1 MNENSAR
8 ARARIFIVILSA
20 IALLLISSYTV
31 FSLADSPYLTANAAS
46 SPFSEGDG
54 SDANPYILSS
64 PDDLTALSSLVNGAT
79 KRDDGKMFSSL
90 SYRLGSDINMSGV
103 PFSPIGK
110 KGVSSSLGFFIDVTP
125 IVLNDSMLQS
135 LWSSAGYN
143 AAFYVLSGGEYVKC
157 SDTAEYA
164 EFNETHFSSTTFYYY
179 YEFETAFFGVF
190 DGNNHT
196 ISDLTINGTDG
207 PIGLFGYA
215 VNAEIKNLTVE
226 TASVSGSC
234 DAGVIAGEISS
245 SVITDCAV
253 ISSSATADTV
263 FSAGGVTAVLA
274 ESINYAAPMTAE
286 YSYDAI
292 EPYLIPYFNS
302 PRTQTVS
309 RCAVIGGSF
318 SSDGYVGGVSGKT
331 TEGTVYDCFSSATV
345 SGNGAKGCLSG
356 SLGAASVA
364 TRCLGVTDAL
374 FGETDESSAFSHCLY
389 PSDVV
394 SDGAVPCE
402 LTTENILLLSPEELS
417 LDGWNTFSSSGTTYY
432 YPSPVSF
439 AKQSVTAYSVTIDGT
454 RAALVNSLARGGA
467 KFVLPANSREG
478 YDFAYY
484 SVGGE
489 RKTVGETISL
499 SSDVTITVYRT
510 LVAPDSSDIAVGEVL
525 GNATY
530 SGAAFTAASV
540 TYSDPYHRDFSCQW
554 YKLSPDGV
562 TFAAFGE
569 PSADLTLTH
578 VSESG
583 SYFCRITITAANDVN
598 LASSDAVYCD
608 TAIFPIAV
616 VPKTATAD
624 ISASFDEQTAVPY
637 TGNDYSVVYSAALS
651 GVLESDKDSASV
663 SFILTLGESAASA
676 VNAAGSYFVSAT
688 VSHPDY
694 YFTVNGSSFTV
705 NPASVSA
712 VVSGYNGYYD
722 AAPHSVSVSDVS
734 VVAGNEFTVTY
745 SVDGVNYSTVNPAF
759 TSVADTTVYVKITAP
774 NHNDFISSANIV
786 VSALPVTV
794 SAAENYPSITKIYD
808 STTAF
813 PSSVVTTSHYT
824 LTFPT
829 EFDGNC
835 PLSVSSVTASNQN
848 SGNVTVTV
856 QFALDDGNFILSN
869 SSIVL
874 SAVILQGTI
883 SIEPDKSL
891 SAIYRGGT
899 DYIGAVSDEDYSII
913 SNSPV
918 SPLITVISATANS
931 ARVNEASYLSV
942 HFAISGTNFVF
953 YNGSG
958 VYSFDF
964 NLSPKKLT
972 VDEAF
977 LYAVNRD
984 YDGTVNVSVCAD
996 NGALKGV
1003 IAGDNPSLAVSSA
1016 RVSSP
1021 DASDE
1026 PKAVTIISANVD
1038 SDDYYIDVSEFA
1050 NSLTVTI
1057 GKATPAVTASAA
1069 SDRIYSSAKALPEIS
1084 CTSSIGGVIEWKPLI
1099 TDENGVID
1107 VSSYTISESGKIS
1120 FGYLFTPTDEV
1131 NYKVLEGSL
1140 ELAFIEKAVS
1150 GIEVVYRGK
1159 TVFDA
1164 FEKVDV
1170 SAITAYAVYNDGQKV
1185 SLTFGADGFIV
1196 IYHDE
1201 RNAFFAGDEYFT
1213 VSYSSSD
1220 GGFSQNVAVTVN
1232 KIVLP
1237 VPSNAPS
1244 YVYNG
1249 KQRTFIPSHYDS
1261 ELMTL
1266 SGNIQ
1271 TDVGNYVT
1279 RIDLT
1284 SSALVNYRFDNAF
1297 VIYAEAAWSIT
1308 PLKKY
1313 SPFLERTSYVY
1324 SGTPINA
1331 VVRNDNN
1338 SSSEFFTVTG
1348 ATQATDVGEYTLTIA
1363 FIDNNYYWSETDD
1376 SDPLV
1381 FSWKI
1386 LPLIVTPP
1394 VIYDLPF
1401 TYDGSS
1407 HLVITDTDSSYILSG
1422 DLEWT
1427 NAGSYSVY
1435 ANLVDDKNYVWD
1447 NGTAETVTLNY
1458 SVAKKTVVK
1467 PVLTTQF
1474 SYSGRAYS
1482 LNLNGTSGYTV
1493 SGTTRAVNVGNY
1505 TATISLSDEN
1515 NYVWSDGES
1524 APLVVQWRISPIYVA
1539 LPVLA
1544 GTSRYTGSEQEALIT
1559 ADRVYCAVSGNSATV
1574 VGSYSATVS
1583 LTDKRNTLWADGTTD
1598 DVVVNWKINPAIAE
1612 IPSAPE
1618 NALYNGLTQ
1627 TASMPYDSSYG
1638 VSGNTQK
1645 ESGSY
1650 TITASLNDKEN
1661 YVWSDGTT
1669 ADKIYEWK
1677 ICRVTLS
1684 SDGENSSLEAYVPG
1698 TPLAS
1703 PYKDGYTFEGW
1714 YLTSDYSGERVLSL
1728 SAIDDDTTLYAKW
1741 KKVETASSDGSD
1753 KASVLSEKA
1762 IIGIALG
1769 GGAFVLALLI
1779 VILGII
1785 MKRGSGF
1792 GKKGPRNPH
1801 DIM

>member
-31 FSLADSPYLTANAAS
+31 FSLPNSPYLTANATS
-46 SPFSEGDG
+46 YTFSAGDG

-64 PDDLTALSSLVNGAT
+64 PEDLTALSSLVNEGT

-90 SYRLGSDINMSGV
+90 SYRLGSNINMSGV
-103 PFSPIGK
+103 TFSPIGK
-110 KGVSSSLGFFIDVTP
+110 KGDSSSLGYYIDVTP
-125 IVLNDSMLQS
+125 IVLNDSNLQS
-135 LWSSAGYN
+135 FWSSAGFN
-143 AAFYVLSGGEYVKC
+143 ASFYVLSDGNYVKC
-157 SDTAEYA
+157 SETTEYA
-164 EFNETHFSSTTFYYY
+164 NFDEASFASTIFYYY
-179 YEFETAFFGVF
+179 YEFETAFFGMF
-190 DGNNHT
+190 DGSNHT
-196 ISDLTINGTDG
+196 ISNLTINGTVD

-226 TASVSGSC
+226 TAYVLGSGN
-234 DAGVIAGEISS
+234 AGVIAGEISS

-253 ISSSATADTV
+253 ISSSSTAGASY
-263 FSAGGVTAVLA
+263 SAGGIAGVLS
-274 ESINYAAPMTAE
+274 ESINYSTPINPE
-286 YSYDAI
+286 YSYDEI

-302 PRTQTVS
+302 PRVQTVS
-309 RCAVIGGSF
+309 RCATIGGNY
-318 SSDGYVGGVSGKT
+318 SSDGYAGGISGKT
-331 TEGTVYDCFSSATV
+331 SEGTVSDCFSSAATN
-345 SGNGAKGCLSG
+345 GNGAKGCVSG
-356 SLGAASVA
+356 SLGAATVA

-374 FGETDESSAFSHCLY
+374 FGETNDSYAFSHCIY

-394 SDGAVPCE
+394 SDGMVSCG
-402 LTTENILLLSPEELS
+402 LTTENLLLLSPEELS
-417 LDGWNTFSSSGTTYY
+417 LDGWNTFPSSGTTYY

-467 KFVLPANSREG
+467 KFVLPENPKEG

-489 RKTVGETISL
+489 HKTVGETISL
-499 SSDVTITVYRT
+499 SSDVIITVYRT
-510 LVAPDSSDIAVGEVL
+510 LVSPDSSDITVGEVVE
-525 GNATY
+525 NSTY
-530 SGAAFTAASV
+530 SGTSFTAASV

-554 YKLSPDGV
+554 YKKSSDGV
-562 TFAAFGE
+562 TFAAFGA
-569 PSADLTLTH
+569 PSTDLTLTR
-578 VSESG
+578 VAESG
-583 SYFCRITITAANDVN
+583 SYFCRITVTAANDVK

-608 TAIFPIAV
+608 TAAFSITV
-616 VPKTATAD
+616 VPQTATAE
-624 ISASFDEQTAVPY
+624 ISALYDEQTAVPY
-637 TGNDYSVVYSAALS
+637 TGNDYPLVYSAALS
-651 GVLESDKDSASV
+651 GVFESDKESV
-663 SFILTLGESAASA
+663 SVSYILTLGENTVSA
-676 VNAAGSYFVSAT
+676 VNAAGSYLVSAA

-694 YFTVNGSSFTV
+694 SFTVNGSSFTV
-705 NPASVSA
+705 NPAAISA
-712 VVSGYNGYYD
+712 VVSGYSGYYD
-722 AAPHSVSVSDVS
+722 ADSHSVSVSDVS
-734 VVAGNEFTVTY
+734 VVAGNKFAVTY
-745 SVDGVNYSTVNPAF
+745 SVDGVNYSAVNPSF
-759 TSVADTTVYVKITAP
+759 TDVTDTTVYVKITVP
-774 NHNDFISSANIV
+774 NHNDYIASAKIV

-794 SAAENYPSITKIYD
+794 SAAENYTSISKVYD
-808 STTAF
+808 SEKTF
-813 PSSVVTTSHYT
+813 PSSVVTSSHYT
-824 LTFPT
+824 LSFPT
-829 EFDGNC
+829 EFTGIC
-835 PLSVSSVTASNQN
+835 PLSVSSVTASSQN
-848 SGNVTVTV
+848 SGNVTATVT
-856 QFALDDGNFILSN
+856 FTLDDDNFTLSN

-874 SAVILQGTI
+874 NAVILKGTVSI
-883 SIEPDKSL
+883 SPLKSL
-891 SAIYRGGT
+891 SATYRGGT
-899 DYIGAVSDEDYSII
+899 DYINAVSDEDYSVT
-913 SNSPV
+913 SDSPV
-918 SPLITVISATANS
+918 LPLISIISATANS
-931 ARVNEASYLSV
+931 ARVNEASSLSV
-942 HFAISGTNFVF
+942 QFAISGTNFVF
-953 YNGSG
+953 DNGSG
-958 VYSFDF
+958 IYSFDF
-964 NLSPKKLT
+964 TLTPKKLT
-972 VDEAF
+972 VDDAF
-977 LYAVNRD
+977 LHAVNRD
-984 YDGTVNVSVCAD
+984 YDGTVNVSVYAEAGAL
-996 NGALKGV
+996 NGAV
-1003 IAGDNPSLAVSSA
+1003 TGDKPSLVVSSA

-1026 PKAVTIISANVD
+1026 PKAVTIISASVD
-1038 SDDYYIDVSEFA
+1038 SSDYYIDVSEFA
-1050 NSLTVTI
+1050 NSLTVKI
-1057 GKATPAVTASAA
+1057 GKATPDVTAKAT
-1069 SDRIYSSAKALPEIS
+1069 SDMIYSSARALPDIS
-1084 CTSSIGGVIEWKPLI
+1084 CTSSVDGVIEWKPLI

-1107 VSSYTISESGKIS
+1107 ASYYTVSEDGKIS
-1120 FGYLFTPTDEV
+1120 FEYEFTPTDEV

-1150 GIEVVYRGK
+1150 GIEVIYRGK

-1170 SAITAYAVYNDGQKV
+1170 SAISAYAVYNDGQKV
-1185 SLTFGADGFIV
+1185 ALSFGADGFIV
-1196 IYHDE
+1196 LYPDD

-1244 YVYNG
+1244 YAYNG
-1249 KQRTFIPSHYDS
+1249 KQRTFIPSYYDS
-1261 ELMTL
+1261 DLMTL
-1266 SGNIQ
+1266 SDNIQ
-1271 TDVGNYVT
+1271 TDAGDYVA
-1279 RIDLT
+1279 IISLT
-1284 SSALVNYRFDNAF
+1284 SSASLNYRFDNASGT
-1297 VIYAEAAWSIT
+1297 YAEAPWSIT

-1313 SPFLERTSYVY
+1313 SPFLEITSYDY
-1324 SGTPINA
+1324 SEKPISA
-1331 VVRNDNN
+1331 VVRNDFN

-1348 ATQATDVGEYTLTIA
+1348 TTQATDVGEYTLTIA
-1363 FIDNNYYWSETDD
+1363 FIDNNYYWSETGD

-1386 LPLIVTPP
+1386 LPMIVTPP

-1407 HLVITDTDSSYILSG
+1407 HLVVTDTDSSYILSG

-1435 ANLVDDKNYVWD
+1435 ANLADDKNYVWD

-1482 LNLNGTSGYTV
+1482 LNLNGTSGYTA

-1505 TATISLSDEN
+1505 SATISLSDEN

-1544 GTSRYTGSEQEALIT
+1544 GTSHYTGSEQEALIT

-1627 TASMPYDSSYG
+1627 TASMTYDSSYN

-1645 ESGSY
+1645 DPGSY

-1661 YVWSDGTT
+1661 YIWSDGTT
-1669 ADKIYEWK
+1669 ADKTYEWK

-1728 SAIDDDTTLYAKW
+1728 SSVDDDTTLYAKW
-1741 KKVETASSDGSD
+1741 KKVETPSPDGSD

-1769 GGAFVLALLI
+1769 GGALVIAILI
-1779 VILGII
+1779 VVLGVV

-1801 DIM
+1801 DIL